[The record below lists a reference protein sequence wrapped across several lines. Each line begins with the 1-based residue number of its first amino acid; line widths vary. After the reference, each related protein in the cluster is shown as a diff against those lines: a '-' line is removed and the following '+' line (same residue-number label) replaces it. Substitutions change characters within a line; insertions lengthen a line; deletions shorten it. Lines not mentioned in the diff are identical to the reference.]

1 MQTKAIC
8 DRHNVPLIVN
18 DRVDIALAINARGV
32 HLGQTD
38 MSVHEAR
45 RLLPKDTIIGVSC
58 NNEEQV
64 RAAIKDGAD
73 YVGIGAVWG
82 TQTKVLTNPLVGVRG
97 VGRCLEALDGT
108 TIKAVAIGEDAP
120 V

>member
-1 MQTKAIC
+1 M
-8 DRHNVPLIVN
+8 PLIVN
-18 DRVDIALAINARGV
+18 DRVDVALAINACGV

-38 MSVHEAR
+38 MSIHEAR
-45 RLLPKDTIIGVSC
+45 RLLPKDTVIGVSC
-58 NNEEQV
+58 NNEQQV
-64 RAAIKDGAD
+64 RAALRDGAD

-108 TIKAVAIGEDAP
+108 AVKAVAIGEDTS